1 MVVRKRSSA
10 ATNSE
15 YQDKDNMDK
24 DNIDKNNIE
33 KDNMDKDKYMHAFH
47 NLLQTD
53 TRQFWYVGKII
64 NCFKTSIIKWTR
76 LGTVVVN
83 RTSQRIHWITSNRT
97 TV

>member
-15 YQDKDNMDK
+15 YGQHGQRQGQHGQGQYGQGHGQGQYGQGQVT
-24 DNIDKNNIE
+24 NNHE

-53 TRQFWYVGKII
+53 TRQF
-64 NCFKTSIIKWTR
+64 
-76 LGTVVVN
+76 
-83 RTSQRIHWITSNRT
+83 
-97 TV
+97 